1 MNVLKRLEKH
11 LKQGQGDGANPVFE
25 RLIRS
30 LCLNSSFNLAEL
42 YELNYDD
49 FELALEVLKNWRLD
63 RYTKTKDRLKE
74 MYKLT
79 DAA

>member
-30 LCLNSSFNLAEL
+30 LCLSSSFNLSEL
-42 YELNYDD
+42 YELNYED

-74 MYKLT
+74 MYQVT
-79 DAA
+79 EAT